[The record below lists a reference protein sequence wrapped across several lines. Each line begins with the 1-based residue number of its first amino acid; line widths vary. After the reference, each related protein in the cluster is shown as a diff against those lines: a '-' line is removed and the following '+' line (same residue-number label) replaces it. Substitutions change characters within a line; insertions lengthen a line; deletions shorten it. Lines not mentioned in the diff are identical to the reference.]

1 MSSTALVAELHST
14 IDRLLAVDPSCL
26 SADELQ
32 SLVVGVQAERARLTV
47 AAGDVLAAW
56 EARDAWRADGSL
68 FASRALG
75 RDTHTCERAA
85 SHELRRGRMLMEMP
99 GTRAAV
105 LEGRLSIDHV
115 DLFLRYATPERWERF
130 LADEAMLVGV
140 CEAARLFSVCR
151 QALRYWAQ
159 RVDDELELQ
168 RARPAPSTLSFSRT
182 GDTGEGV
189 LNGVLAP
196 IDAEI
201 VQNELKRLMADIKA
215 EDEAAG
221 RSRTKSQR
229 RAAAMVRMAARSIT
243 AQGPSARPLFQLLSG
258 DHTTRRLCE
267 LGSGHVVHPDDL
279 EPFIDTAVVESFLF
293 DGPMVVIAKTNQRT
307 FTGAL
312 RKAILVRDRR
322 CTHRSGC
329 ATDVRDCDVDHYQ
342 PASRGG
348 PTSQFNG
355 RAECHPHNRLPHL
368 HDHPAND
375 DPLIPERPIRY
386 IDALRC
392 RIRWQALHDP
402 DDSHLRTRWR
412 EEIALLA
419 QRLDDAS

>member
-229 RAAAMVRMAARSIT
+229 RAAAMVRMASRSIT
-243 AQGPSARPLFQLLSG
+243 ATGASARPLFQLLSG
-258 DHTTRRLCE
+258 DHTTSRLCE

-279 EPFIDTAVVESFLF
+279 APFIDTALVESFIF
-293 DGPMVVIAKTNQRT
+293 DGPHVVISKSKQRT

-312 RKAILVRDRR
+312 RKAVQVRDRR
-322 CTHRSGC
+322 CTHRAGC
-329 ATDVRDCDVDHYQ
+329 DTPAQDADVDHYR
-342 PASRGG
+342 PASQGG
-348 PTSQFNG
+348 PTSQTNG
-355 RAECHPHNRLPHL
+355 RVKCHPHNRIAHL
-368 HDHPAND
+368 CDQAGAGDPDPAD
-375 DPLIPERPIRY
+375 IIIGPLDPLR
-386 IDALRC
+386 A
-392 RIRWQALHDP
+392 RIRWRILHTPELQWNCDLPWP
-402 DDSHLRTRWR
+402 D
-412 EEIALLA
+412 
-419 QRLDDAS
+419 

>member
-14 IDRLLAVDPSCL
+14 IDRLLAVDPACL
-26 SADELQ
+26 SSDELQ
-32 SLVVGVQAERARLTV
+32 SLVVSVQAERARLTV

-56 EARDAWRADGSL
+56 EQRDGWRADGSL

-75 RDTHTCERAA
+75 RDTHACERVAA
-85 SHELRRGRMLMEMP
+85 HELRRGRLLMDMP
-99 GTRAAV
+99 GTRAAL

-115 DLFLRYATPERWERF
+115 DLFVRYATPERWERF

-159 RVDDELELQ
+159 RVDDELELE
-168 RARPAPSTLSFSRT
+168 RSRPVPSTLSFSRT
-182 GDTGEGV
+182 GNTGEGV

-201 VQNELKRLMADIKA
+201 VENELNRLMADIKA
-215 EDEAAG
+215 EDQAAG

-229 RAAAMVRMAARSIT
+229 RAAALVRMASRSIT
-243 AQGPSARPLFQLLSG
+243 AHGPSARPLFQFIAG
-258 DHTTRRLCE
+258 DLAARRLCE

-279 EPFIDTAVVESFLF
+279 APFIDTALVESFLF
-293 DGPMVVIAKTNQRT
+293 DGPLVIIAKSSQRT

-312 RKAILVRDRR
+312 RRAIQVRDRR

-329 ATDVRDCDVDHYQ
+329 DTPAQDADVDHYR
-342 PASRGG
+342 PASKGG
-348 PTSQFNG
+348 PTTQTNG
-355 RAECHPHNRLPHL
+355 RVKCHPHNRIPCLQ
-368 HDHPAND
+368 DQADPAD
-375 DPLIPERPIRY
+375 PGPTDIIIQPLDPLR
-386 IDALRC
+386 A
-392 RIRWQALHDP
+392 RIRWRVMNTPELQWECDQPWP
-402 DDSHLRTRWR
+402 D
-412 EEIALLA
+412 
-419 QRLDDAS
+419 